1 MDALETADRTQPTE
15 VAAKTERLCE
25 KIDKLR
31 EQMRNL
37 DRTAESLQSVNLIT
51 IQDLKEAD
59 VRAIWNL
66 VGASHELRP
75 GTVAWSFEGNGI
87 RTRATFIQTFRE

>member
-15 VAAKTERLCE
+15 VAAKTERLRE

-51 IQDLKEAD
+51 IQDLKEA
-59 VRAIWNL
+59 
-66 VGASHELRP
+66 G
-75 GTVAWSFEGNGI
+75 
-87 RTRATFIQTFRE
+87 